1 MTAGQ
6 EVQMNMEHGLSR
18 SGSIV
23 DDHPVALAVEAFVG
37 GNLLRYQEQVS
48 DKLLVSFG
56 HTVYIG
62 DVFFRY
68 DKRVNGRLRVYVFK
82 GGRQVVFIHDR

>member
-6 EVQMNMEHGLSR
+6 EVQVDMEHGLPRACSV
-18 SGSIV
+18 V
-23 DDHPVALAVEAFVG
+23 DDHPVALGVEAFVRG
-37 GNLLRYQEQVS
+37 DLLRYQEQVP
-48 DKLLVSFG
+48 DELLVSFG
-56 HTVYIG
+56 HTVDIS

-82 GGRQVVFIHDR
+82 GGRQIVFIHDL

>member
-6 EVQMNMEHGLSR
+6 EVQVNMEHGLSR
-18 SGSIV
+18 TGAVV
-23 DDHPVALAVEAFVG
+23 DDHPIPLCVEALVRG
-37 GNLLRYQEQVS
+37 DLLRYQEQVS

-56 HTVYIG
+56 HTVDIG
-62 DVFFRY
+62 DVFFRH

-82 GGRQVVFIHDR
+82 GGRQIVFVHDS